1 MKLINCYI
9 ENFGKISKQK
19 YDFKDGF
26 NCIVGENGSGKT
38 TLATFIKA
46 MLYGLGD
53 TKKTSLEE
61 NDRKHYLP
69 WQGGVCG
76 GHLTFSAG
84 PKTYRIER
92 SFGAKAADDTYTL
105 YDVATG
111 KVCYDYSNPGEDLF
125 GIDAD
130 GFERTVY
137 LSERALA
144 PKGNNPTVS
153 ARLAN
158 LVGCDGDIGDIDDT
172 LKAIEEKEKFY
183 RKKRG
188 GGGEIADTKAKIAD
202 VNRRLEALEET
213 EAALE
218 REYRRLGEISEEI
231 KKARAEATALEKQR
245 EQATLRAAEAD
256 FEKRYKQMR
265 ELLEQNVKRREEITE
280 FFGGRIPTFDEIDA
294 ASKKKAEYEIITSE
308 LNDSPANT
316 EYATLAAYFN
326 GKASAEDMEKAKDAI
341 TKINEHKQRESSPD
355 YIKAKDIFAKR
366 VPNPSEIEQID
377 KIAAETKKSGSG
389 LYAICLLVAIVG
401 AIIGIIVH
409 PALFA
414 ITAVCV
420 IGLIILLTSESKKKA
435 DRNSKISEFFN
446 SVNGKLPQNE
456 EIQAT
461 LAEMK
466 RLYPVISAFDD
477 RDKTEATAFLTEM
490 SVKLNGQPSEDLV
503 AFAKETI
510 EKHEKLLALAMADK
524 YMSGN
529 RAARAERALKLSGEV
544 KEFLVGIKTVSDDPF
559 AEIRRA
565 LSEYMRL
572 TADIVAKREEIASYQ
587 SRHVIGEGE
596 ERMATLDVSEID
608 RQRFQLDGK
617 IANLE
622 REHALSDRA
631 SRNYSD
637 QLEERHELLQKRI
650 ELEEKLSDITEKY
663 EIILQTKKFIS
674 LAADNMTSRYIGKT
688 VESFKKYN
696 EAIAGE
702 GDVDFQMDTDFGISR
717 IEGTAT
723 KGIEA
728 YSRGTKDLYN
738 LSARLALVD
747 SLYDKERPFIIFDD
761 PFTALDDEKT
771 KSALRLLKKFAN
783 DSQVIYFTCSK
794 SRSS

>member
-38 TLATFIKA
+38 TLAAFIKA

-105 YDVATG
+105 YDVTTG
-111 KVCYDYSNPGEDLF
+111 KVCYDYLNPGEELF

-130 GFERTVY
+130 GFERTVF

-158 LVGCDGDIGDIDDT
+158 LVGCDGDIGEIDDT
-172 LKAIEEKEKFY
+172 LKAIEEKRKFY
-183 RKKRG
+183 YKKG

-202 VNRRLEALEET
+202 INRRLEALEET

-231 KKARAEATALEKQR
+231 KKARAEATSLEKQR
-245 EQATLRAAEAD
+245 EKATLRAAEAD

-308 LNDSPANT
+308 LNDSPTNA

-366 VPNPSEIEQID
+366 VPTTSEIEQID

-389 LYAICLLVAIVG
+389 LYAI
-401 AIIGIIVH
+401 
-409 PALFA
+409 
-414 ITAVCV
+414 
-420 IGLIILLTSESKKKA
+420 
-435 DRNSKISEFFN
+435 
-446 SVNGKLPQNE
+446 
-456 EIQAT
+456 
-461 LAEMK
+461 
-466 RLYPVISAFDD
+466 Y
-477 RDKTEATAFLTEM
+477 
-490 SVKLNGQPSEDLV
+490 
-503 AFAKETI
+503 
-510 EKHEKLLALAMADK
+510 
-524 YMSGN
+524 
-529 RAARAERALKLSGEV
+529 
-544 KEFLVGIKTVSDDPF
+544 
-559 AEIRRA
+559 
-565 LSEYMRL
+565 
-572 TADIVAKREEIASYQ
+572 
-587 SRHVIGEGE
+587 
-596 ERMATLDVSEID
+596 
-608 RQRFQLDGK
+608 
-617 IANLE
+617 
-622 REHALSDRA
+622 
-631 SRNYSD
+631 
-637 QLEERHELLQKRI
+637 
-650 ELEEKLSDITEKY
+650 
-663 EIILQTKKFIS
+663 
-674 LAADNMTSRYIGKT
+674 
-688 VESFKKYN
+688 
-696 EAIAGE
+696 
-702 GDVDFQMDTDFGISR
+702 
-717 IEGTAT
+717 
-723 KGIEA
+723 A
-728 YSRGTKDLYN
+728 YSWQSWAQFLE
-738 LSARLALVD
+738 LSCILR
-747 SLYDKERPFIIFDD
+747 SLP
-761 PFTALDDEKT
+761 
-771 KSALRLLKKFAN
+771 LRLF
-783 DSQVIYFTCSK
+783 V
-794 SRSS
+794 

>member
-1 MKLINCYI
+1 MKLISCYI
-9 ENFGKISKQK
+9 ENFGKISRLK

-26 NCIVGENGSGKT
+26 NCILGENGSGKT

-53 TKKTSLEE
+53 TKRTSLEE

-76 GHLTFSAG
+76 GHLTFSTG

-111 KVCYDYSNPGEDLF
+111 KVCYDYTNPGAEIFD
-125 GIDAD
+125 IDAD
-130 GFERTVY
+130 GFERTVF

-158 LVGCDGDIGDIDDT
+158 LVGCDGDIGNIDDT
-172 LKAIEEKEKFY
+172 LKAIDEK
-183 RKKRG
+183 RKIYYKKG
-188 GGGEIADTKAKIAD
+188 GGGEIADTKARIAE

-218 REYRRLGEISEEI
+218 REYKKLGDISEEI

-245 EQATLRAAEAD
+245 EKATLRAAEAD
-256 FEKRYKQMR
+256 FEKRYKEMQQ
-265 ELLEQNVKRREEITE
+265 LLRQNVKRKEEITE
-280 FFGGRIPTFDEIDA
+280 FFGGRIPTSDEIDS
-294 ASKKKAEYEIITSE
+294 ASKKSAEAEILAKE
-308 LNDSPANT
+308 LNDNPTSA
-316 EYATLAAYFN
+316 EYSALASYFD
-326 GKASAEDMEKAKDAI
+326 GKASGDDIDKAKGAL
-341 TKINEHKQRESSPD
+341 TKLNEQKQRESSPD
-355 YIKAKDIFAKR
+355 YIKAKNIFAKR
-366 VPNPSEIEQID
+366 VPNPSEIEGIE
-377 KIAAETKKSGSG
+377 KIAGEANNKGGSG
-389 LYAICLLVAIVG
+389 LYAICVLVAIVG
-401 AIIGIIVH
+401 AILGIIVH

-414 ITAVCV
+414 VTAVCA
-420 IGLIILLTSESKKKA
+420 IGLIILVTNDGKKKA
-435 DRNSKISEFFN
+435 TKNNKISEFFD
-446 SVNGKLPQNE
+446 SVNGKVPADE
-456 EIQAT
+456 EIQSV
-461 LAEMK
+461 LSEMK
-466 RLYPVISAFDD
+466 RLYPIISSVDD
-477 RDKTEATAFLTEM
+477 NDASAATEFIADL
-490 SVKLNGQPSEDLV
+490 SRRLNGVV
-503 AFAKETI
+503 ADDPEAFVKEVI

-524 YMSGN
+524 YMSGS
-529 RAARAERALKLSGEV
+529 RAARAERSLRLSAEV
-544 KEFLVGIKTVSDDPF
+544 KEFLQGFKVVSNDPF
-559 AEIRRA
+559 NEIRRA

-596 ERMATLDVSEID
+596 EQMATLDISEID
-608 RQRFQLDGK
+608 RQRAMLDGK

-631 SRNYSD
+631 SRSYSD
-637 QLEERHELLQKRI
+637 QLEERHELMQKRI
-650 ELEEKLSDITEKY
+650 ELEEKLADVTEKY

-674 LAADNMTSRYIGKT
+674 LAADNMTARYIGKT

-696 EAIAGE
+696 EALVGAG
-702 GDVDFQMDTDFGISR
+702 DDDFRIDTDFGISK

-723 KGIEA
+723 KGIDA

-747 SLYDKERPFIIFDD
+747 SLYEKERPFIIFDD

-771 KSALRLLKKFAN
+771 KSAIKLLKKFAN